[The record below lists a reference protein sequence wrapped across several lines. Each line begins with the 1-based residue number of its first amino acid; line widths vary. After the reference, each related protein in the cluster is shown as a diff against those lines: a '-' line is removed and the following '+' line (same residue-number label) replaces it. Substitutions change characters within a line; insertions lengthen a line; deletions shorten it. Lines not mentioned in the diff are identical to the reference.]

1 MNYSNYFKG
10 VYIFYFLFKIMI
22 HVGYPIIF
30 LSVYPFNTFIE
41 NTTDYFSNY
50 TNQSITYN
58 KMFYIYILFHN
69 VFIGIFDLFNMFIK
83 NHKIQMIVASGS
95 CIYSIVISFFYLIL
109 YYSMLNTDGND
120 IQFFQFV
127 GFSEIISIIIYVLL
141 SGIYMFKIFDNEI

>member
-1 MNYSNYFKG
+1 MTYSDNFNC
-10 VYIFYFLFKIMI
+10 VYIFYFSFKIMI

-30 LSVYPFNTFIE
+30 FSVYPFNTFIE

-69 VFIGIFDLFNMFIK
+69 IFIGILDIFNIFIIDNK
-83 NHKIQMIVASGS
+83 IHKSQMIIASSS
-95 CIYSIVISFFYLIL
+95 CVYSIIVSFLYLVL
-109 YYSMLNTDGND
+109 YYSMLNTDEND
-120 IQFFQFV
+120 IPFFQFV

-141 SGIYMFKIFDNEI
+141 SGIFLMKF